1 MMPRSQHE
9 HEKEDNIFLSAALAE
24 MLKLPRSTKW
34 GGSWNELSLHVDL
47 LKMYK
52 CAEKLEVPSLVD
64 ISEPTRSHYGGK
76 NVPLA
81 RIVVKQPLLP
91 ELLAELPNIC
101 SNCPDSNRSPIL
113 VEALVVAHLC
123 PGSKSQLS
131 AASSRHLTPPTQPG
145 QFPSAHA
152 PASQAELSGV
162 SADPNMWEDM
172 AVNAI
177 LSLYPACLSPGHRQG
192 DGDPL
197 DSGARWLSLTNMIDR
212 EWDEILDMLISTEG
226 ILVLP

>member
-1 MMPRSQHE
+1 MPRSQHE

-152 PASQAELSGV
+152 PASQAELGLLTPTCGRTWQSMPFYLCIQRV
-162 SADPNMWEDM
+162 SVQATDKVM
-172 AVNAI
+172 ATLLIQERDGSA
-177 LSLYPACLSPGHRQG
+177 SP
-192 DGDPL
+192 
-197 DSGARWLSLTNMIDR
+197 T
-212 EWDEILDMLISTEG
+212 
-226 ILVLP
+226 